1 MSQPYGAAISGSSA
15 ESGQKH
21 RSGPNFQFLPNL
33 SDLSSDASLTVTIAG
48 TPNPGSVTA
57 TLYKDKSGSDDKIA
71 DLSNGSTFDAS
82 DVDSDDNYYIADPSG
97 ATEDFVVYFS
107 A

>member
-1 MSQPYGAAISGSSA
+1 MSQPYGATVSGSSP

-21 RSGPNFQFLPNL
+21 RSGPNFQFLSGLP
-33 SDLSSDASLTVTIAG
+33 SDGSFTVTIAG

-57 TLYKDKSGSDDKIA
+57 TLYKDKSGSDEEIA
-71 DLSNGSTFDAS
+71 SLSNGSTFD
-82 DVDSDDNYYIADPSG
+82 DDKVNSDDDYYIADPSG
-97 ATEDFVVYFS
+97 ASEDFVVYFS

>member
-1 MSQPYGAAISGSSA
+1 MSQPYGAAVSGSSP

-21 RSGPNFQFLPNL
+21 RSGPNFQFLPGVP
-33 SDLSSDASLTVTIAG
+33 SSGSFTVAITG

-57 TLYKDKSGSDDKIA
+57 TLYKDKSGSDEEIA
-71 DLSNGSTFDAS
+71 SLSNGSTFDADKVNS
-82 DVDSDDNYYIADPSG
+82 DGDYYVADPSG
-97 ATEDFVVYFS
+97 ATEDFIVYFS